1 MIYTDPM
8 KSKKS
13 ERSPVQVAS
22 SGGVSMR
29 QAREGR
35 GVTLLE
41 MQSRLDELLGNTPD
55 ASISTSVASIARY
68 EKNEESAPEGFKR
81 LYARALNLPANRF
94 LAQQQFPGFNVQSDS
109 STPPKPLQEFARA
122 FVPSHFLQDEEDI
135 LEATLSLL
143 EQVEKQTSPKR
154 ITFVIHHPDNPVIQ
168 SAAILAKLVTLA
180 ETHFLETIWPDTGVY
195 GDTPTTHALIRF
207 IAALSATKNPVVFKH
222 TKSQIGFDSL
232 IIDDIGLI
240 VLSTSIAEA
249 AQEKIRQGWMV
260 TLMGYEHALEFTT
273 LQEHL
278 QENTRML
285 KSKEAQFF
293 ISNLETKQLAHLQFS
308 QPFSLYQS
316 IRDLLVLIC
325 DPLLEYSN
333 INSNETWLDLER
345 KLVTFER
352 KKTKTTF
359 MVQPFLST
367 LTFPEA
373 VLFDEKSFWTWR
385 TSQKFGQANKEQIR
399 NLAIFR
405 SDRIAEFQKNIA
417 KQDTYHLYSFAT
429 IETWVQS
436 LEQQDNAQKAIAID
450 EAILRLQKLSELL
463 ERFPKFRIALIQD
476 PKALER
482 LGWVGEPYSKSSQWY
497 VKEAAT
503 ILEAALDRTQLQF
516 VSSRVSNIND
526 PGVSRILSDF
536 FLDVWKSLPAN
547 EIETSQI
554 LVVISEWI
562 ARLKKVYG

>member
-1 MIYTDPM
+1 
-8 KSKKS
+8 
-13 ERSPVQVAS
+13 
-22 SGGVSMR
+22 MR

-35 GVTLLE
+35 GMTLLE
-41 MQSRLDELLGNTPD
+41 IQIRLDEFLSNNPD

-68 EKNEESAPEGFKR
+68 EKNEESAPIEFKR
-81 LYARALNLPANRF
+81 LYAKALNLPTNRF
-94 LAQQQFPGFNVQSDS
+94 LTQQQFSGFHTQSIS
-109 STPPKPLQEFARA
+109 NTAPPNLQEFARA

-135 LEATLSLL
+135 LEATLLL
-143 EQVEKQTSPKR
+143 LGQVEKETSPKR

-180 ETHFLETIWPDTGVY
+180 DTHFLETIWPDTGVY

-207 IAALSATKNPVVFKH
+207 IAALSATKNPVVFKF

-232 IIDDIGLI
+232 IIDEVGLI

-260 TLMGYEHALEFTT
+260 TLMGYEQALEFTT

-278 QENTRML
+278 KENTSML

-293 ISNLETKQLAHLQFS
+293 INNLETKQLAYLQFS

-333 INSNETWLDLER
+333 IGSNEAWLDLER

-367 LTFPEA
+367 LTFPESI
-373 VLFDEKSFWTWR
+373 LFDEKSFWTWR
-385 TSQKFGQANKEQIR
+385 TTQKFGQANKEQLR

-417 KQDTYHLYSFAT
+417 KQDTYHLYSFAA

-436 LEQQDNAQKAIAID
+436 LEQQHDNQKTIAID
-450 EAILRLQKLSELL
+450 DAILRLQKLSELL
-463 ERFPKFRIALIQD
+463 ERFPKLHIALIQNTN
-476 PKALER
+476 ALER
-482 LGWVGEPYSKSSQWY
+482 LGWIGEAHSNANQWY

-503 ILEAALDRTQLQF
+503 ILEASPDQTQLQF

-526 PGVSRILSDF
+526 PGVSRILNDF
-536 FLDVWKSLPAN
+536 FLDVWKSLPAS
-547 EIETSQI
+547 EKETSQI
-554 LVVISEWI
+554 LLVISEWI
-562 ARLKKVYG
+562 ARLKKANG